1 MDSTIRSP
9 PFPWFQ
15 PVPKQLNPL
24 HDQQTLGLS
33 MPKPYPRPMCQAA
46 RFWRDKCAVC
56 LGRTKCAGCTEQGGT
71 KLCTENHDPLTLSRF
86 TPFSRV

>member
-1 MDSTIRSP
+1 VDSTIRSP

-56 LGRTKCAGCTEQGGT
+56 TWGGPNVQDARSKVT
-71 KLCTENHDPLTLSRF
+71 QNFAQKTTIA
-86 TPFSRV
+86 